1 MEIRIGILG
10 YGLVGSELAK
20 ILQKDNRFKVML
32 VGVKNMHD
40 RNSNIF
46 TQDLMSIS
54 NDPSIDIIIDALPG
68 IEPSE
73 SVIIAAIK
81 NNKTIISCNKELW
94 SMSGNDAIEAAANNN
109 VTIWLNSLVC
119 NPTDKKIFNVDL
131 TDKTIRSF
139 LPEAIYCFRG
149 GGHID
154 AARFLYKDILKAT
167 DLL

>member
-1 MEIRIGILG
+1 MEIGIGILG
-10 YGLVGSELAK
+10 YGLVGSELVK
-20 ILQKDNRFKVML
+20 VLQEDNRFKVIL
-32 VGVKNMHD
+32 IGIKNMHD
-40 RNSNIF
+40 RNPTLF

-54 NDPSIDIIIDALPG
+54 SDPRIDIIVDALPG

-73 SVIIAAIK
+73 SAIVAAIK
-81 NNKTIISCNKELW
+81 NNKTIISCNKEMW
-94 SMSGNDAIEAAANNN
+94 SMSGDSAIDQATNHG

-119 NPTDKKIFNVDL
+119 NPTDKKIFNVEL

-149 GGHID
+149 GGHVD

-167 DLL
+167 GLL

>member
-46 TQDLMSIS
+46 TQDLTSIS

-81 NNKTIISCNKELW
+81 NNKTIISCNKEL
-94 SMSGNDAIEAAANNN
+94 S
-109 VTIWLNSLVC
+109 
-119 NPTDKKIFNVDL
+119 
-131 TDKTIRSF
+131 
-139 LPEAIYCFRG
+139 
-149 GGHID
+149 
-154 AARFLYKDILKAT
+154 
-167 DLL
+167 